1 MLPCAYEPSYTCRL
15 YVNNMSVTNDDGRS
29 VMNEGSGMPDLL
41 PLLGQDGES
50 IHDWL
55 KGA

>member
-1 MLPCAYEPSYTCRL
+1 
-15 YVNNMSVTNDDGRS
+15 MSVINDEETS
-29 VMNEGSGMPDLL
+29 VMNGVEVFAMNDEGSGMPDLL